1 MDVFNIH
8 SYLFC
13 NNEQPVFMK
22 CFLFF
27 FCSFFSFFSIAQF
40 DPSKEWFTLEDFFD
54 LQLIQN
60 KSVKSITVYK
70 SDKKDD
76 EVFSAETKFTAYFFS
91 TKGEL
96 EESRKFVSLS
106 GRIDTSVYEYK
117 YNRSKLISRTEIQGP
132 FSFRYHYSWIND
144 SSFQEIKIDNRTLDT
159 NYVHRVE
166 VRKEEGLKKKYTY
179 YNSVGRPM
187 KTQWVTTN
195 LLGKVIAKKES
206 YARSASFVVDSF
218 TCEVNQLI
226 HRSKQNTIGV
236 NKKTTW
242 EFTYQEDYLDFIKE
256 MKDGKVIRKFAILYN
271 DLQLIK
277 SIIQRDVSEKTI
289 SVYKVEYEYYTTQR

>member
-8 SYLFC
+8 SYFFC

-76 EVFSAETKFTAYFFS
+76 EVFSAETKFTTYFFS

-117 YNRSKLISRTEIQGP
+117 YNRSKLISRTEN
-132 FSFRYHYSWIND
+132 S
-144 SSFQEIKIDNRTLDT
+144 RT
-159 NYVHRVE
+159 V
-166 VRKEEGLKKKYTY
+166 
-179 YNSVGRPM
+179 
-187 KTQWVTTN
+187 
-195 LLGKVIAKKES
+195 
-206 YARSASFVVDSF
+206 
-218 TCEVNQLI
+218 
-226 HRSKQNTIGV
+226 
-236 NKKTTW
+236 
-242 EFTYQEDYLDFIKE
+242 
-256 MKDGKVIRKFAILYN
+256 
-271 DLQLIK
+271 
-277 SIIQRDVSEKTI
+277 
-289 SVYKVEYEYYTTQR
+289 